1 MALKRTLEP
10 FYGKAE
16 SRIQRAA
23 TAAFQRDDVA
33 GANRIH
39 AALNNMRL
47 RRIDRHVA
55 NGRRK
60 PCASRGR

>member
-1 MALKRTLEP
+1 MLKRTCCP
-10 FYGKAE
+10 FYGKSE

-23 TAAFQRDDVA
+23 TAAFQRGDVA

-39 AALNNMRL
+39 TALNNSRL
-47 RRIDRHVA
+47 RRIDRHVE